1 MSKGDTGLT
10 LLKLNLVTRNRTNIV
25 VTNFNSKN
33 DKMIK
38 ILIIFISQSQI
49 YIAK

>member
-49 YIAK
+49 YIAT

>member
-25 VTNFNSKN
+25 VTNFNNKN
-33 DKMIK
+33 DKIIK
-38 ILIIFISQSQI
+38 ILISFIFRSQI

>member
-33 DKMIK
+33 DKIIK
-38 ILIIFISQSQI
+38 ILISFISQSQM